1 MVLSRARVDLS
12 SAQFYNV
19 PMEHLWAPWRI
30 RYILGEKESGCFFC
44 RKSQEADDA
53 KNHVVIRERNCFALL
68 NTYPYNA
75 GHLMVAPYKH
85 TGELDDLSE
94 QELSDL
100 MALTRRCKQ
109 LLAKTM
115 KPEGFNIGLN
125 LGRCAGAG
133 VLDHVH
139 MHIVPR
145 WNADTNFMPVLADT
159 HVVPQALDELYQML
173 MKHVER

>member
-1 MVLSRARVDLS
+1 LTIT
-12 SAQFYNV
+12 FG
-19 PMEHLWAPWRI
+19 MEHLWAPWRI
-30 RYILGEKESGCFFC
+30 RYILAEKEEGCFFC
-44 RKSQEADDA
+44 RKSAESDDV
-53 KNHVVIRERNCFALL
+53 KNYVIIRERNCFALL

-94 QELSDL
+94 QELAEFMS
-100 MALTRRCKQ
+100 LTRRCKQ
-109 LLAKTM
+109 LLTKTM
-115 KPEGFNIGLN
+115 KPEGFNIGIN

-145 WNADTNFMPVLADT
+145 WDGDTNYMPVLADT
-159 HVVPQALDELYQML
+159 HVVPQALDELYAAL
-173 MKHVER
+173 MKNV